1 MSSEDMTAYIRKR
14 LSEGVH
20 PYGEGGVAGEVARK
34 FAMKLPSAGYRVW
47 EILRQ
52 SKIETVTHQPLT
64 AFTADEEEVDDL
76 EEEIARGG
84 FTLEDELQRQ
94 VAKNI
99 GLVEKGLVI
108 AGQQVKTEAGIMDIT
123 AKDPK
128 GATVIIELKPGL
140 AQEKALVQLL
150 RYVGH
155 ARKTNPN
162 KEIRGILVAH
172 DFDERLKYSASMIPN
187 VRLKTY
193 EIKFEM
199 GDIPS

>member
-1 MSSEDMTAYIRKR
+1 MPSDEMTTYIRKR
-14 LSEGVH
+14 LSEGSQ

-34 FAMKLPSAGYRVW
+34 FNLKPSSAGFRVW

-52 SKIETVTHQPLT
+52 SKTEPRRQSLT
-64 AFTADEEEVDDL
+64 TFLPPEEEDVGEQ

-99 GLVEKGLVI
+99 GLVEKGLVL
-108 AGQQVKTEAGIMDIT
+108 AGQQVKTEAGIIDVT
-123 AKDPK
+123 ARDPK

-140 AQEKALVQLL
+140 AEEKALVQLL

-155 ARKTNPN
+155 ARKANPN

-172 DFDERLKYSASMIPN
+172 DFEERLKYSVSMIPN

-193 EIKFEM
+193 EIEFEI
-199 GDIPS
+199 GDVLS